1 MKNILPN
8 TNYSYP
14 SVNYSPSLN
23 TKFYNVYKDIKIV
36 QKAYKKGILDLE
48 IAEYLSSQNNPI
60 DAKAAV
66 INALGWDLN
75 GKYNSTLYKYYL
87 ALTYGKTLE
96 KLSLNSLTVD
106 ELFCLGYLTI
116 MDNYFHPEKAIPL
129 LEKAAEKRNDSS
141 TIAIILALAKSQK
154 ELFSNDWSNIWK
166 ITEKVL
172 NNKTLKKRHEKR
184 SY

>member
-1 MKNILPN
+1 MDLE
-8 TNYSYP
+8 
-14 SVNYSPSLN
+14 
-23 TKFYNVYKDIKIV
+23 IV

-60 DAKAAV
+60 DVKAAV
-66 INALGWDLN
+66 INALGWDFN

-87 ALTYGKTLE
+87 ALTHGKTLE

-116 MDNYFHPEKAIPL
+116 MDDYFHPEKAIPL
-129 LEKAAEKRNDSS
+129 LEKAAEKRNDSF

-154 ELFSNDWSNIWK
+154 ELPDNWSNIWK

-172 NNKTLKKRHEKR
+172 NNKTLKKDMREEAIKIIIDYMILYKKY
-184 SY
+184 SN

>member
-8 TNYSYP
+8 TNCSYP

-23 TKFYNVYKDIKIV
+23 TKFYNVYKNIKII

-48 IAEYLSSQNNPI
+48 ISEYLSSQNNPI

-87 ALTYGKTLE
+87 ALTHGKTLE

-116 MDNYFHPEKAIPL
+116 MEDYFHPEKAIPL
-129 LEKAAEKRNDSS
+129 LKKATKKINDIF
-141 TIAIILALAKSQK
+141 TIDIILALVKSEKNLVIIGPTYGNLQK
-154 ELFSNDWSNIWK
+154 K
-166 ITEKVL
+166 
-172 NNKTLKKRHEKR
+172 
-184 SY
+184 Y